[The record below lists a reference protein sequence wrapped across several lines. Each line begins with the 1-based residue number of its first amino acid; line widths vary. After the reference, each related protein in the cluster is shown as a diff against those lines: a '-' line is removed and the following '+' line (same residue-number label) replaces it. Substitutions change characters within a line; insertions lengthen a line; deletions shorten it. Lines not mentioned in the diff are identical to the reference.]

1 MTSAERVPHDEYTAS
16 LFDRREHAAP
26 KYPTSARPWSKVTG
40 ICLHQTACHMGERL
54 ERYNTIG
61 AHFVVTR
68 SGKVLWMHG
77 LERLVVHGNGW
88 NNQTV
93 GIEIDGLYAGIEGDQ
108 RTVWNNPDTQ
118 HREMGMEVTVEAME
132 SARQLVRWIVA
143 EVALRGGKLTKLVA
157 HRQSSDSRR
166 NDPGSAIWKAVAL
179 PLHAEL
185 GLSDGGVGFKIGSGY
200 AIPSEWDP
208 RCTGIKY

>member
-1 MTSAERVPHDEYTAS
+1 VTSAERVPHDEYTAS

-93 GIEIDGLYAGIEGDQ
+93 GIEIDGLYAGIEGGRWSGEQ
-108 RTVWNNPDTQ
+108 FFERYSEPMPPLSLFQTT
-118 HREMGMEVTVEAME
+118 RFKS
-132 SARQLVRWIVA
+132 SA
-143 EVALRGGKLTKLVA
+143 
-157 HRQSSDSRR
+157 
-166 NDPGSAIWKAVAL
+166 
-179 PLHAEL
+179 
-185 GLSDGGVGFKIGSGY
+185 
-200 AIPSEWDP
+200 
-208 RCTGIKY
+208 